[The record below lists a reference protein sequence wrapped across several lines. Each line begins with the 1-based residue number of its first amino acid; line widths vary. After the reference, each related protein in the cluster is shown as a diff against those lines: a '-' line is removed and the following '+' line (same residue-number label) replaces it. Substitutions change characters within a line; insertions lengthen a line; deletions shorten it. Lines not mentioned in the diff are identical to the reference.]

1 MDRDIIDTFIDDCG
15 VTHHLSDFAPS
26 EDEPKLQDGECVCG
40 AFDCHTEYECW
51 TSGF

>member
-26 EDEPKLQDGECVCG
+26 DDDKLQEGQCVCG